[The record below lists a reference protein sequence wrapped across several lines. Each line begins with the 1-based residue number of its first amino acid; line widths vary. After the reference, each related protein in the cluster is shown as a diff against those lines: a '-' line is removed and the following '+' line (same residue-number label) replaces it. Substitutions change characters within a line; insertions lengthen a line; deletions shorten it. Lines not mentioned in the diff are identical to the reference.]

1 MSRWIAALV
10 VVGLVSAAAAAPT
23 KVDWSQYLEKPG
35 DRVARKATPTPKAVQ
50 AKPARV
56 TKAKAPPK
64 AKARP
69 KAAPR
74 KRR

>member
-1 MSRWIAALV
+1 MTRWIAVLV
-10 VVGLVSAAAAAPT
+10 VVGLASVAQAGNG

-35 DRVARKATPTPKAVQ
+35 DRVAVKTTPAAKS
-50 AKPARV
+50 AKPAK
-56 TKAKAPPK
+56 KAAPK

-69 KAAPR
+69 KPKATR